1 MGSAPAA
8 TLTVTGTGDT
18 IAVDGL
24 VTLREAI
31 TSANNDANVNADVI
45 AVGAYGTDTIKF
57 NIPGAGV
64 KTIAPTSTLPAIID
78 PLTIDGYTQPGS
90 SVNTL
95 VLGDNAVL
103 RIQLTGSSS
112 VNGLVVTG
120 GSSTIRGLV
129 INGFGGVTFSDAGV
143 TLRSDNNV
151 VEGCFIGVDPTGMTE
166 HPNFAAGALVATG
179 ANNLIGG
186 TIPSARQRNF
196 RQHR

>member
-1 MGSAPAA
+1 MGKPSTSSREAMVGNLQVASQDTGARRFAFGCVLAFAAMGSAPAA

-31 TSANNDANVNADVI
+31 TSANNDANVNADVV

-64 KTIAPTSTLPAIID
+64 KTIAPTSTLPAITD

-95 VLGDNAVL
+95 AVGDNAIL
-103 RIQLTGSSS
+103 RIQLTGR
-112 VNGLVVTG
+112 L
-120 GSSTIRGLV
+120 SSTVWLLP
-129 INGFGGVTFSDAGV
+129 A
-143 TLRSDNNV
+143 V
-151 VEGCFIGVDPTGMTE
+151 VRP
-166 HPNFAAGALVATG
+166 FAAWSLTA
-179 ANNLIGG
+179 
-186 TIPSARQRNF
+186 SAA
-196 RQHR
+196 